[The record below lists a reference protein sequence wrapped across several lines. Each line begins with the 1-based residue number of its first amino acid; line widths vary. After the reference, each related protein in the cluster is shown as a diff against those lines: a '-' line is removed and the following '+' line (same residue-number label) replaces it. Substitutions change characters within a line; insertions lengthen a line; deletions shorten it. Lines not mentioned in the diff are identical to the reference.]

1 MVAHFTFNAQC
12 VVRGVRIT
20 FFVGL
25 LQRDRP
31 FVAHSNYRRPQS
43 RFARVTH
50 MFLPTLFE
58 ANLEEFP
65 QEGLARLRF
74 VACRLERAAAATTRV
89 TVELDGPI
97 SGQRINMRAE
107 GSTCV
112 GGDMRLAAQAML
124 NALTEVTKG
133 VLKFDLIGVKPIRA
147 FDTNVVVAAVMVHG
161 EGMSRRLVGTAI
173 VDEDAVTGAALAAL
187 NATNRVVSPL
197 LAQNAT
203 TLSS

>member
-1 MVAHFTFNAQC
+1 
-12 VVRGVRIT
+12 
-20 FFVGL
+20 
-25 LQRDRP
+25 
-31 FVAHSNYRRPQS
+31 
-43 RFARVTH
+43 

-65 QEGLARLRF
+65 QEGLPRLRF
-74 VACRLERAAAATTRV
+74 VACRLERAAAAMTRV

-97 SGQRINMRAE
+97 NGQRINTRAE

-124 NALTEVTKG
+124 DALSEATKG

-173 VDEDAVTGAALAAL
+173 VDEDAITGAALAAL
-187 NATNRVVSPL
+187 NATNRLVSPL
-197 LAQNAT
+197 LAQDAS
-203 TLSS
+203 LQS